1 MDARQRVSRTAAPW
15 LLTLGVALALG
26 ALAGCDRK
34 AEAPPPPPADAR
46 ALPKARPAAGADDPY
61 AGVTPME
68 QRVAVL
74 GLLNKRNGLVRDITL
89 KPGES
94 IRIGR
99 AVIRL
104 RACERTAQ
112 WESPP
117 ETGAFIQLVVLDYGQ
132 NQWRRIFSGWLFMER
147 PDRNV
152 IQHPIYDVFVKS
164 CTMSW
169 PGEVAVRIDPPAA
182 DRPAAAPRPS
192 SAPQSPAD
200 APAAPAPETDA
211 PPAPAPAATPSTPDT
226 EE

>member
-1 MDARQRVSRTAAPW
+1 MTSPRFLQLRSVLASASAAT
-15 LLTLGVALALG
+15 LLALTLAA
-26 ALAGCDRK
+26 CDRK
-34 AEAPPPPPADAR
+34 ADAPPPPPADAR
-46 ALPKARPAAGADDPY
+46 PIAKSRPAADGVDPF

-68 QRVAVL
+68 ERVAVI
-74 GLLNKRNGLVRDITL
+74 GLLNKRNGLVRDVTL

-117 ETGAFIQLVVLDYGQ
+117 ETGAFVQLLVLDYGQ
-132 NQWRRIFSGWLFMER
+132 EQWRRIFSGWLFKER

-152 IQHPIYDVFVKS
+152 VQHPIYDVFIKS

-169 PGEVAVRIDPPAA
+169 PGEVAVREEPAA
-182 DRPAAAPRPS
+182 SDRSAAPRASSEAQAPAAA
-192 SAPQSPAD
+192 ATPAAE
-200 APAAPAPETDA
+200 APAAPTAPV
-211 PPAPAPAATPSTPDT
+211 PAPADNASET

>member
-1 MDARQRVSRTAAPW
+1 MNRRSVKSSLLTAA
-15 LLTLGVALALG
+15 AALG
-26 ALAGCDRK
+26 LIGLAGCDRK
-34 AEAPPPPPADAR
+34 AEAPPPPPSEAR
-46 ALPKARPAAGADDPY
+46 AIPKARPSTGADDPY
-61 AGVTPME
+61 AGVTAME
-68 QRVAVL
+68 DRVAVL

-117 ETGAFIQLVVLDYGQ
+117 ETGAFVQLVVLDHGQ
-132 NQWRRIFSGWLFMER
+132 NQWQRIFSGWLFKER

-152 IQHPIYDVFVKS
+152 IQHPIYDVFVRS

-169 PGEVAVRIDPPAA
+169 PGEVAVRDDPPAS
-182 DRPAAAPRPS
+182 DRPAAAPRRS
-192 SAPQSPAD
+192 SAPQAPEAAGPSV
-200 APAAPAPETDA
+200 PAAAAAPDAAAAPVPTTPA
-211 PPAPAPAATPSTPDT
+211 T